1 MYSFS
6 CLEPVCCSMSRSNCC
21 FLTCIQICQEADQVV
36 WYSNLFKNFPQFVVI
51 HTVKGFGIVNK
62 AEVDGIA
69 MFLVTP
75 LLVLRLL
82 VRGLRSQP
90 YHRRWPERFGFFTAP
105 DFLGSLWVHA
115 VSVGEVN
122 AAEPLI
128 KALQRGYPEA
138 PLVITTVTQTG
149 AARVH
154 QLFGDSVLHVYLPYD
169 LPFAVRRFL
178 NRIRPRLAL
187 IVETEIWPNL
197 YFACR
202 RHGIPLMI
210 VNARL
215 SARSM
220 RGYKPLRRLASSALH
235 CVDLVAAQSRTD
247 AARYRLLGADPQKV
261 LVSGN
266 LKFDMPIP
274 ASAVADGTAMRE
286 HWGVRR
292 PVWMAASTHEGE
304 ELAVLEAHLKVL
316 RRLPDALLLL
326 APRHP
331 ERFRLVEHTVR
342 SLGFKVATRSAD
354 GVPAAR
360 HQVCVI
366 DAMGELMPFYA
377 ASDVAFVGGSLVPTG
392 GHNVLEPAAL
402 SVPVL
407 VGPHTFNFEEITRSL
422 IEQGGAEMVPD
433 ADRLGPEVLRLLLDD
448 DRRERMGRA
457 AQQVFERERGA
468 VRLVMRLVDQLLQ
481 E

>member
-1 MYSFS
+1 M
-6 CLEPVCCSMSRSNCC
+6 R
-21 FLTCIQICQEADQVV
+21 FLYT
-36 WYSNLFKNFPQFVVI
+36 L
-51 HTVKGFGIVNK
+51 
-62 AEVDGIA
+62 A

-75 LLVLRLL
+75 LMVLRLL
-82 VRGLRSQP
+82 ARGFRSRP
-90 YHRRWPERFGFFTAP
+90 YQRRWRERFGFFDAP
-105 DFLGSLWVHA
+105 GFTGSLWIHA

-128 KALQRGYPEA
+128 KALQRHYPNA
-138 PLVITTVTQTG
+138 PLVITTVTPTG
-149 AARVH
+149 AARVQ
-154 QLFGDSVLHVYLPYD
+154 QLFGSKVFHVYLPYD
-169 LPFAVRRFL
+169 LPFAVRRFMK
-178 NRIRPRLAL
+178 RIRPRLAL

-202 RHGIPLMI
+202 RRGIPLMI

-220 RGYKPLRRLASSALH
+220 RGYKPLRSLAASALR
-235 CVDLVAAQSRTD
+235 CANLIAAQSRTD

-266 LKFDMPIP
+266 MKFDMPIP
-274 ASAVADGTAMRE
+274 EGAVATGAAMRA
-286 HWGVRR
+286 HWGPRR

-304 ELAVLEAHLKVL
+304 ELAALEAHLKVL

-331 ERFRLVEHTVR
+331 ERFRVVEHTVR
-342 SLGFKVATRSAD
+342 SLGFKVATRSVD
-354 GVPAAR
+354 GVPSGA

-366 DAMGELMPFYA
+366 DAMGQLMPFFA
-377 ASDVAFVGGSLVPTG
+377 SSDVAFVGGSLVPIG

-422 IEQGGAEMVPD
+422 IEQGGAERVPD
-433 ADRLGPEVLRLLLDD
+433 ADQLGPEVLRLLLDGAH
-448 DRRERMGRA
+448 RERMGEA

-468 VRLVMRLVDQLLQ
+468 VQRVMRLVDGLLQ